1 MVPLCAI
8 KTNEEGLEEGECS
21 VLDVSIEIL
30 RGIRMDVS
38 RKLLDKWARSL
49 QAIWVGDRNLEMPM
63 YRWHKAREMN
73 EAALGRSERRK
84 GVQMAQRN
92 LKM

>member
-30 RGIRMDVS
+30 WDIRMDVS
-38 RKLLDKWARSL
+38 RKLLDKWACGL

-63 YRWHKAREMN
+63 YRWHTAGEMN
-73 EAALGRSERRK
+73 ETALGQSEMRK
-84 GVQMAQRN
+84 GLQKAQRH
-92 LKM
+92 LKI